1 MERHPQSDMLWLVSR
16 ISVFL
21 NRSIDTS
28 SEGHAGWTLPDGSSI
43 QLDMVE
49 KEVRFIDYEGD
60 DKTYFAIKGVADSHG
75 FTTGDYDTD
84 DGS

>member
-1 MERHPQSDMLWLVSR
+1 MENERIEMIWLVSR

-21 NRSIDTS
+21 NRSIDSS
-28 SEGHAGWTLPDGSSI
+28 SEGMAAWILPDGSGI

-49 KEVRFIDYEGD
+49 KEVRFIDYTGD

-75 FTTGDYDTD
+75 FTTGDYDTED
-84 DGS
+84 EA